1 MNSRNHIFPVLAV
14 KNVAEND
21 FVEFWSARYPTKNE
35 PAYQANIGKPLT
47 KQRLLILFEWKNNGP
62 IAKQKLASI
71 HRNYID
77 TRPAPPTLGDLR
89 AIETFIT
96 QPGGAIWRIFW
107 LHCHAPSQYPIFDQH
122 VYRAMCRL
130 EVGRPEEIPTTNT
143 AKAKAY
149 VEQYLPFHAAFKYP
163 NAKKIDEALWSY
175 GKYLKEKNAD
185 KVRSCEATI

>member
-1 MNSRNHIFPVLAV
+1 MNSRTRTFPILTV
-14 KNVAEND
+14 KNVAERG
-21 FVEFWSARYPTKNE
+21 FVEFWSARYPTDNE
-35 PAYQANIGKPLT
+35 PVYQAHIGKPLT
-47 KQRLLILFEWKNNGP
+47 KQRLLSLFEWKNNGP

-77 TRPAPPTLGDLR
+77 TKPVPPTPGDSC

-122 VYRAMCRL
+122 VYRAMRCLL
-130 EVGRPEEIPTTNT
+130 EGRPEEIPTTNA

-149 VEQYLPFHAAFKYP
+149 VEQYLPFHSTFKYP
-163 NAKKIDEALWSY
+163 NVKKIDEALWSY
-175 GKYLKEKNAD
+175 GKYLKGKNAL
-185 KVRSCEATI
+185 